1 MWPYRAALS
10 LFFLTF
16 SLCFFGQPTSATIRY
31 QVSLA
36 QPEAHLFHI
45 TMTVPGVCDSLN
57 MQLPAWNA
65 TYQVR
70 DFAMRVQD
78 MQASDEHHKAL
89 PAHKLDKL
97 TWRVAGSGTITITY
111 AILWDEPG
119 PFAAQLNTTHA
130 FLNLAMVLFY
140 VPERR
145 GEEIQLQLR
154 DLPSNWDVATPLHAP
169 AGASAPQTYEAKT
182 YDQLV
187 DSPIECGQFQEFDL
201 PNITPVVHVVVHG
214 SNWDKALLTDG
225 LSRIVRSETSMMGG
239 APYPDYTFIFHIGVG
254 GGGGMEHADGTAISV
269 PNTNAAIGTAAHEF
283 FHLWNV
289 KRIRPQTLE
298 PVDYTKEM
306 PTRALW
312 FAEGFTNTYGAY
324 TLTRMDLWTPQQ
336 FYADLGNQITQ
347 LEARPARRWQSLDE
361 SSLDAWY
368 EKYPLYNGP
377 DFSVSYYNKGQIV
390 GDMLDILIRDE
401 TDNHKSLDDVMRA
414 MNENFAKR
422 GRFYNDDADIEATAE
437 TVAGHSFKDF
447 FARYV
452 SGSDEI
458 PFAEIFGK
466 AGIRVT
472 ARETPEADLGME
484 IRNGGE
490 GNIVVASVIAGG
502 AAARAGIQEGDIL
515 ESANGAF
522 VPAGGA
528 WRRWLSQL
536 PPGQTVKWRVRRDGQ
551 VSDMDV
557 VPDAKTG
564 IVYKADEDPAANEKQ
579 KRIRDGMLHGTVN

>member
-1 MWPYRAALS
+1 MWPHRAVRLS
-10 LFFLTF
+10 LLPLALFMFL
-16 SLCFFGQPTSATIRY
+16 GRPASATIRY
-31 QVSLA
+31 QISLA
-36 QPEAHLFHI
+36 EPEAHLFHV
-45 TMTVPGVCDSLN
+45 TMTVPNVRDSLN
-57 MQLPAWNA
+57 VQLPAWNA
-65 TYQVR
+65 TYQIR

-78 MQASDEHHKAL
+78 VQASDEHHKTL
-89 PAHKLDKL
+89 PVRKLDKL
-97 TWRVAGSGTITITY
+97 TWHIAGSATVTIMY
-111 AILWDEPG
+111 AISWDEPG

-130 FLNLAMVLFY
+130 FLNLAMLLFY
-140 VPERR
+140 VPDRR
-145 GEEIQLQLR
+145 AEDIQLQLR
-154 DLPSNWDVATPLHAP
+154 DIPPNWNTATPLHAP
-169 AGASAPQTYEAKT
+169 SGNSTPQTYEAKN

-201 PNITPVVHVVVHG
+201 PGITPVVHVVVHG
-214 SNWDKALLTDG
+214 GNWDKTLLIDG
-225 LSRIVRSETSMMGG
+225 LSRIVRSETSLMGG
-239 APYPDYTFIFHIGVG
+239 APYPDYTFILHIGVG

-269 PNTNAAIGTAAHEF
+269 PSTNAAIGTAAHEF

-312 FAEGFTNTYGAY
+312 FAEGFTNTYGDY
-324 TLTRMDLWTPQQ
+324 TLVRMDLWTPQQ
-336 FYADLGNQITQ
+336 FYNDLANQITQ

-368 EKYPLYNGP
+368 EKYPIYNGP

-414 MNENFAKR
+414 MNENFAKK
-422 GRFYNDDADIEATAE
+422 GRFYNDDADIEATVE
-437 TVAGHSFKDF
+437 SVSGRSFKDF

-452 SGSDEI
+452 SGTDEI
-458 PFAEIFGK
+458 PFAEVFAK
-466 AGIRVT
+466 AGIKIT
-472 ARETPEADLGME
+472 TRETPQADLGMDV
-484 IRNGGE
+484 RNGPE
-490 GNIVVASVIAGG
+490 GSIVVASAAAGG

-515 ESANGAF
+515 ESVNGAF

-528 WRRWLSQL
+528 WRRWLAQL
-536 PPGQTVKWRVRRDGQ
+536 PPGQTVKFRVRRDAQ
-551 VSDMDV
+551 VSDIDV

-564 IVYKADEDPAANEKQ
+564 TVYKVEEDPSANEKQ
-579 KRIRDGMLHGTVN
+579 KRIRDGILRGTVG